1 MNPISKIAFG
11 NENIDADVDAIT
23 EDMEDDGS
31 LGRQLKMQ
39 QDQKTVFRKLLM
51 TS

>member
-1 MNPISKIAFG
+1 
-11 NENIDADVDAIT
+11 
-23 EDMEDDGS
+23 MEDDGS

-51 TS
+51 TSWAFKTVPKPYQESDGGVYESP

>member
-1 MNPISKIAFG
+1 
-11 NENIDADVDAIT
+11 
-23 EDMEDDGS
+23 MEDDGS

-51 TS
+51 TSWAFKNRTETLPGKRW